1 MTKILDDYAFAMLSY
16 NINVALIIV
25 IVMWL
30 VRNCYLTIQV
40 IPLITN

>member
-16 NINVALIIV
+16 NINVAFIIV

-30 VRNCYLTIQV
+30 AIAILLYKLI